1 MPEPDAAMPV
11 AAAVLA
17 AIAETAGRDAGDILP
32 EHDLARDL
40 GIDSLEF
47 VRLVQIVED
56 NAGVILSDE
65 HLAAVVTVADL
76 VALVQTATTTT

>member
-1 MPEPDAAMPV
+1 MPEPDATMP

-17 AIAETAGRDAGDILP
+17 AIAEIAGRDASEIVP

-56 NAGVILSDE
+56 NAGVTLSDE
-65 HLAAVVTVADL
+65 YLARVVTVADL
-76 VALVQTATTTT
+76 VALVQRATIRT